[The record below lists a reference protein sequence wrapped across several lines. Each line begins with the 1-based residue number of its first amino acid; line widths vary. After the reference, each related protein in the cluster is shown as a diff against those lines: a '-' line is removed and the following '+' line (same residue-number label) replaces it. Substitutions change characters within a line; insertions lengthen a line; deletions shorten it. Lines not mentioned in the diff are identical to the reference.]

1 MRKKLGIVMA
11 AAGGLIF
18 VALLVLR
25 VLGLAR
31 SVAGGFLQEIVLS
44 EHIGIPLA
52 MPFTLAALLVDAGA
66 FLAAPRSM
74 TRLREFMIFLI
85 VFTAFA
91 FMADASEVF
100 LGWANLSA
108 ILLAVSLQAIIAIGM
123 TVLLV
128 SGGFDLSV
136 GATAG
141 LAGAAAALV
150 LTRLCPFIPG
160 PAVVGVALA
169 IVVALAAGVSVG
181 TANGLIVSRVGI
193 NPFITTLGMMQIVR
207 GLLLLVTDGK
217 NISDL
222 PPAFT
227 VIGQG
232 GVVLQTTVHS
242 SGHTEVVSVQFPIL
256 ISILLVA
263 AGDLMLRRSR
273 FFRQN
278 YYIGGNE
285 KAAILSGIRVDRM
298 KVFNYAMTGLLAAA
312 AGVIMTARLGSA
324 SVTAGRGLELQV
336 ITAVIIGGASL
347 QGGEGTVLG
356 AFLGT
361 ILMAIIISALTLLG
375 INPNSQELIIGA
387 TLLLAVL
394 ADTLGKK
401 RRGIL

>member
-1 MRKKLGIVMA
+1 MRKKLGIVMT
-11 AAGGLIF
+11 AAGAGVF

-25 VLGLAR
+25 ALGVVR
-31 SVAGGFLQEIVLS
+31 PVSGGFLQEIVLS
-44 EHIGIPLA
+44 EALGLPLA
-52 MPFTLAALLVDAGA
+52 MPFTLSALLAGA
-66 FLAAPRSM
+66 GVFLAARRAM
-74 TRLREFMIFLI
+74 ARVRELMIFLI
-85 VFTAFA
+85 VLAAFA

-100 LGWANLSA
+100 LGWTNLSA

-150 LTRLCPFIPG
+150 LTRLCPALPG
-160 PAVVGVALA
+160 PAVLGVVLALLVGLA
-169 IVVALAAGVSVG
+169 TGASVG
-181 TANGLIVSRVGI
+181 AANGLIVARVGI

-207 GLLLLVTDGK
+207 GLLLLVTNGK
-217 NISDL
+217 NVSDL
-222 PPAFT
+222 PTAFT

-232 GVVLQTTVHS
+232 GLVLP
-242 SGHTEVVSVQFPIL
+242 GGARIQFPIL
-256 ISILLVA
+256 ISLVLVA
-263 AGDLMLRRSR
+263 AGDVLLRRSR

-278 YYIGGNE
+278 YYLGGNE
-285 KAAILSGIRVDRM
+285 KAAILSGIRVDRI
-298 KVFNYAMTGLLAAA
+298 KIFNYTLTGLLAAA

-324 SVTAGRGLELQV
+324 SVTAGVGLELQV

-356 AFLGT
+356 AFLGS
-361 ILMAIIISALTLLG
+361 ILMAIILSALTLLG
-375 INPNSQELIIGA
+375 INTNAQELIIGA

-401 RRGIL
+401 RRGAL